1 MGAKVETTASM
12 FKDAEVFNQAITR
25 GSSSSWDTVKV
36 ETMASMFEG
45 AKAFNG
51 DITTWDTTAVKNM
64 EAMFKGALAFQQDI
78 KAWVVTSVTNNGGTS
93 GTWMFTTTGTA
104 GGGSFSQAKEPC
116 IGGVASTSL
125 LKWRVCP
132 FANLSDLK
140 NAVTSCLSKV
150 NTGINCCSSGG
161 ASCGVA
167 GTADM
172 PAWDVSLVT
181 DMSNLFKDAS
191 NFNVDISSWDTAA
204 VTTMASMFEGA
215 EAFNKDIKDWN
226 AKLVESMA
234 SMFKDAKA
242 FNQAIPTSNDKWNTV
257 AVKSMASMFDGASK
271 FDQNIP
277 TSSTNLWKTAAVTDM
292 SNMFNGASDFGKQN
306 GNCANWDVNAV
317 TTNVAMY
324 T

>member
-36 ETMASMFEG
+36 ETWASMFEG

-161 ASCGVA
+161 ASCGGA

-226 AKLVESMA
+226 TKLVESMA

-242 FNQAIPTSNDKWNTV
+242 FNQ
-257 AVKSMASMFDGASK
+257 
-271 FDQNIP
+271 NIP
-277 TSSTNLWKTAAVTDM
+277 TSSTNLGKTAAVTDM

-324 T
+324 TNSKPPANNKQPCKGAGTSSNPVWQACAG